1 MKIITKTIE
10 PLRFE
15 QLHQSITDP
24 HSPKTYKDR
33 IAKAVAKADKA
44 GFSHLVIYADRE
56 HFANLAYFT
65 GFDPRFEEALLILSK
80 QADPILLVGNEG
92 YSYCSIIPYELDVV
106 LYQSFSLMGQE
117 RVAST
122 KHVLKESYEKAGI
135 DSSSRIGLVGWKYF
149 RDVEGAEPESMSD
162 VPHYLVVSLQDIVG
176 RDRVLNATTLLINAH
191 DGLRT
196 TVDVDEL
203 AVLEIAAA
211 KTSAGVQNMLL
222 NLKEGMSE
230 IEASSYLQF
239 DGNPLVAHPNVNF
252 TPKGVLQGTAS
263 PLHHPLTYGSSLN
276 VGFGYRGSMCART
289 GVYLSNRTDFDKYFP
304 TSWEAAYVPYF
315 TMTALWYELVR
326 IGNTGKAVV
335 EELLKRVPQFS
346 KLGIGLNP
354 GHLIHSDEWTN
365 SLFVTHEAIELRS
378 GMAIQC
384 DVIANPPGHPGLH
397 IEDGLVLA
405 DETLRS
411 EFKAKYPEADARI
424 ERRRVMMQEVLGIEI
439 GEQILPLSEI
449 QGVYYPFGADMGTV
463 MAIDR

>member
-1 MKIITKTIE
+1 MKIITKSIE
-10 PLRFE
+10 PMHFDV
-15 QLHQSITDP
+15 LHQTITDP
-24 HSPKTYKDR
+24 YSPQAYKRRIDR
-33 IAKAVAKADKA
+33 AVAKAEEN

-56 HFANLAYFT
+56 HFANLTYFT
-65 GFDPRFEEALLILSK
+65 GFDPRFEEALLILAK
-80 QADPILLVGNEG
+80 GIEPILLVGNEG
-92 YSYCSIIPYELDVV
+92 YSYCTIIPYQLDVV

-117 RVAST
+117 RVPTT
-122 KHVLKESYEKAGI
+122 KNVLAESYEKAGI
-135 DSSSRIGLVGWKYF
+135 NGSSRIGLIGWKYF
-149 RDVEGAEPESMSD
+149 RDVEGSNPDYMTD
-162 VPHYLVVSLQDIVG
+162 VPHYLVSSLQSIVG
-176 RDRVLNATTLLINAH
+176 KERVLNATSLLINAN

-211 KTSAGVQNMLL
+211 KASRGVQNMFL
-222 NLKEGMSE
+222 NLEEGMSE
-230 IEASSYLQF
+230 IEASFYLQF

-263 PLHHPLTYGSSLN
+263 PSRHPLTYGSSMN

-289 GVYLSNRTDFDKYFP
+289 GVYVYDRADFDKYYP

-315 TMTALWYELVR
+315 KMTALWYELVR

-335 EELLKRVPQFS
+335 EELLKRVPEFT

-365 SLFVTHEAIELRS
+365 SLFVTHEEIELRS

-397 IEDGLVLA
+397 IEDGLVIA
-405 DETLRS
+405 DAGLRN
-411 EFKAKYPEADARI
+411 EFKAKYPNAWKRI
-424 ERRRVMMQEVLGIEI
+424 ERRRKVMKEILGIDI
-439 GEQILPLSEI
+439 GDQILPLSDI
-449 QGVYYPFGADMGTV
+449 QGVYYPFGADLSTV
-463 MAIDR
+463 MAVER